1 MGTNDIEKE
10 ALRAQILS
18 LVQEYSKKAW
28 SEKPFEKGRNPVP
41 VSGKVFDGDDVS
53 SLVDSSLDFW
63 LTTGRFSKEFEKKF
77 AYFVGAKHAILT
89 NSGSSSNLLA
99 VTALTSP
106 LLESRQMKPG
116 DEIITIASGFP
127 TTINPIIQ
135 NNFVPVFI
143 DTEVPTYAIDTSCLE
158 EAISDRT
165 KAIILAHTLG
175 NPFNLE
181 RVTEFAEKHNL
192 WLIEDACDALGSEYN
207 GKRVGSFGDLAT
219 FSFYPAHHITMG
231 EGGAVLTSEPLLKK
245 IVESFR
251 DWGRDCWCSTGV
263 DGSCGKRFDQK
274 FGKLPYGYDHKYVY
288 THIGYNLKPTDMQA
302 AIGVSQLEK
311 LPGFIEKREN
321 NFNYLL
327 QSLADLEDY
336 LIFPKATK
344 NSKPCWFGMPITLR
358 KNCPLSKRELL
369 KDFDRRKIGARLLF
383 GGNLLKQPA
392 YQDIQYRVV
401 GDLQGTEQ
409 ILENTFWIGTYPGL
423 TLQMLD
429 YVSESFHEVFFNG
442 KIDD

>member
-1 MGTNDIEKE
+1 MGKDNIEKE

-18 LVQEYSKKAW
+18 LVQEYSKKVWA
-28 SEKPFEKGRNPVP
+28 EKPFEKGRDPVP

-53 SLVDSSLDFW
+53 NLVDSSLDFW

-77 AYFVGAKHAILT
+77 VDFVGAKHAILT

-106 LLESRQMKPG
+106 LLGSRQMKPG
-116 DEIITIASGFP
+116 DEIITVASGFP

-143 DTEVPTYAIDTSCLE
+143 DTEVPTYVINTSHLE
-158 EAISDRT
+158 EAISNRT

-219 FSFYPAHHITMG
+219 FSFCPAHHITMG
-231 EGGAVLTSEPLLKK
+231 EGGAVLTSNPLLKK

-288 THIGYNLKPTDMQA
+288 SHIGYNLKPTDMQA

-311 LPGFIEKREN
+311 LPGFIEKRKN

-327 QSLADLEDY
+327 
-336 LIFPKATK
+336 
-344 NSKPCWFGMPITLR
+344 
-358 KNCPLSKRELL
+358 
-369 KDFDRRKIGARLLF
+369 
-383 GGNLLKQPA
+383 
-392 YQDIQYRVV
+392 
-401 GDLQGTEQ
+401 
-409 ILENTFWIGTYPGL
+409 
-423 TLQMLD
+423 
-429 YVSESFHEVFFNG
+429 
-442 KIDD
+442 